1 MTIQRQS
8 YRSPRTQLWRRLVS
22 PLLLGL
28 VLLTMEIS
36 VFAQTMENT
45 NPTRVTYHTAKV
57 DGLDIFYR
65 EAGDPQSPTVLLLH
79 GFPTSSHMYRNLI
92 PQLADKYHVIAPDYP
107 GFGQSGMPDRSKF
120 AYTFDNYAQVVDR
133 LIRQLGVNRYALYVM
148 DYGAPVGF
156 RLAAKNPERVL
167 ALIVQNGNAYDE
179 GLEKFWDP
187 IKAYWG
193 TGGSTEREAIRWL
206 TSLAA
211 TKWQYTNGA
220 KEASLVSPDTW
231 TMDQTFLD
239 RPGNAEI
246 QLDLFYDY
254 RTNVPLYPQWQTYFR
269 EHKPATLVVWGKN
282 DAIFVAAGAAP
293 YKRDIPNADIHLL
306 DTGHFA
312 LETHG
317 HEIAKLIREF
327 LSRNLK
333 SND

>member
-1 MTIQRQS
+1 MT
-8 YRSPRTQLWRRLVS
+8 
-22 PLLLGL
+22 
-28 VLLTMEIS
+28 
-36 VFAQTMENT
+36 
-45 NPTRVTYHTAKV
+45 
-57 DGLDIFYR
+57 
-65 EAGDPQSPTVLLLH
+65 
-79 GFPTSSHMYRNLI
+79 
-92 PQLADKYHVIAPDYP
+92 
-107 GFGQSGMPDRSKF
+107 
-120 AYTFDNYAQVVDR
+120 
-133 LIRQLGVNRYALYVM
+133 
-148 DYGAPVGF
+148 
-156 RLAAKNPERVL
+156 
-167 ALIVQNGNAYDE
+167 ALIVQNGNAYNE

-187 IKAYWG
+187 IKAYWS

-211 TKWQYTNGA
+211 TKWQYTNGV
-220 KEASLVSPDTW
+220 KDASLVSPDTW

-254 RTNVPLYPQWQTYFR
+254 RTNIPLYPQWQAYFR

-327 LSRNLK
+327 LGRTMK
-333 SND
+333 SNDQN